1 MVEHWFYHLEQSSLE
16 QILPEL
22 LEKTYA
28 NKWRA
33 LVKIGPLLGEA
44 PLELKR
50 LDDYLWAYKKDGFLP
65 HGRDDEPLAD
75 AQPILLSVDKQSLS
89 GEDVILLIGGAE
101 MGDVS
106 SAKRCI
112 TILNG
117 ADDEDKTIARTRWK
131 QAKDDGLVTAYW
143 RQNDFGKWEQPFK

>member
-1 MVEHWFYHLEQSSLE
+1 MEQSSLE

-44 PLELKR
+44 AAELKR
-50 LDDYLWAYKKDGFLP
+50 LDDYLWTYKKDGFLP
-65 HGRDDEPLAD
+65 HGRDDEPLSD
-75 AQPILLSVDKQSLS
+75 AQPVLLTHSSQTLS
-89 GEDVILLIGGAE
+89 GEDVVFLLGGAE
-101 MGDVS
+101 MDDVN

-117 ADDEDKTIARTRWK
+117 ADDEDKSIARRRWK

-143 RQNDFGKWEQPFK
+143 RQNDFAKWEQPFK